1 MRLIG
6 SMSEQKIREEM
17 LKGKDGIFLG
27 GEAPRLL
34 NALRKIYP
42 GLGKAFVLHY
52 IPEQDA
58 DIYDVLVDKDT
69 VINIEINKNNIFYK
83 FKIFDVNYYS
93 LKNKS
98 RIKNIKLMVAIDLM
112 ELTD

>member
-34 NALRKIYP
+34 DALRKIYP

-69 VINIEINKNNIFYK
+69 VINIEINNNNLFYK

-112 ELTD
+112 ELID

>member
-1 MRLIG
+1 
-6 SMSEQKIREEM
+6 MSEQQIREEM
-17 LKGKDGIFLG
+17 LQGKDGIFLG

-34 NALRKIYP
+34 DALREIYP

-69 VINIEINKNNIFYK
+69 VVNIEIYK
-83 FKIFDVNYYS
+83 HDLGYEFKIFDVNGYL
-93 LKNKS
+93 LKHKS

-112 ELTD
+112 GVAD

>member
-1 MRLIG
+1 
-6 SMSEQKIREEM
+6 MSEQKIREEM

-34 NALRKIYP
+34 DALRKIYP

-69 VINIEINKNNIFYK
+69 VINIEINNNNLFYK

-112 ELTD
+112 ELID

>member
-1 MRLIG
+1 
-6 SMSEQKIREEM
+6 MSEQKIREEM

-69 VINIEINKNNIFYK
+69 VINIEINNNNNNNNNNLFYK
-83 FKIFDVNYYS
+83 FKIFDVNCYS

-112 ELTD
+112 GLTD